1 MKVYIPRRFSTV
13 VMDDT
18 DEDTTRFIV
27 STIDF
32 ITKKRHG
39 QAYLRALSKDHLT
52 KAVIDVVT
60 TEDVYTQ
67 IQETLE
73 GYFPGLCI
81 FNPPMKV

>member
-1 MKVYIPRRFSTV
+1 MKVYIPRKFSTV

-18 DEDTTRFIV
+18 DEVNTRLIV

-32 ITKKRHG
+32 ITKKEHG
-39 QAYLRALSKDHLT
+39 QAYRRALSKDHLT

-60 TEDVYTQ
+60 TEDVYAK

-73 GYFPGLCI
+73 VYFPGLCI
-81 FNPPMKV
+81 FDPPMKV